1 MATYR
6 IENDDDFFPF
16 DDALP
21 VEIHNEKEE
30 LASGI
35 APSGTVAPNEQLTP
49 PSPLMKGATLDEKL
63 ERLLSTDD
71 NSEKEDINNTL
82 TMAIG
87 FELDAYVQ
95 AIRDYKK
102 EEEEAAFEKKTK
114 EASIKDALDEI
125 AAKKKL
131 ASDKRH
137 LLEHIIHDYLL
148 STGQE
153 KLAGRIFNVSLK
165 EVTAYSISAKLEEE
179 IRSRANL
186 PSWISME
193 LKINQKAFKELAQI
207 PEGDV
212 DARSSYKLQS
222 WTEQE
227 GDPDIPS
234 FKVSLDAFLNGAS
247 IKDIAS
253 KRKLSWGTVKNHL
266 MKAINDG
273 VIDIRQYVPETV
285 FEQLDMLREH
295 GSEWRI
301 SDYHDAIQRTVSY
314 DWVSIALSYLKI
326 QDVE

>member
-6 IENDDDFFPF
+6 IENDDDLFPF
-16 DDALP
+16 DDAPP

-35 APSGTVAPNEQLTP
+35 APSGTVASNEQLTP

-71 NSEKEDINNTL
+71 NSEKEGINNTL
-82 TMAIG
+82 TQGIE

-102 EEEEAAFEKKTK
+102 DEEEAAIEKKTK
-114 EASIKDALDEI
+114 EASIKDALNEI

-137 LLEHIIHDYLL
+137 HLEHIIYDYLR
-148 STGQE
+148 STGEE
-153 KLAGRIFNVSLK
+153 KLAGKIFNVSLK

-193 LKINQKAFKELAQI
+193 LKIDQKAFKELAQI

-247 IKDIAS
+247 IKEIAS
-253 KRKLSWGTVKNHL
+253 KRKLSWSTIKSHL
-266 MKAINDG
+266 MKAIDEG
-273 VIDIRQYVPETV
+273 LLDIKQHVPESV
-285 FEQLDMLREH
+285 LNELEALREH
-295 GSEWRI
+295 KEHWQIPDFRK
-301 SDYHDAIQRTVSY
+301 AINNQISY
-314 DWVSIALSYLKI
+314 DWTSLALSYLKI
-326 QDVE
+326 WSAD